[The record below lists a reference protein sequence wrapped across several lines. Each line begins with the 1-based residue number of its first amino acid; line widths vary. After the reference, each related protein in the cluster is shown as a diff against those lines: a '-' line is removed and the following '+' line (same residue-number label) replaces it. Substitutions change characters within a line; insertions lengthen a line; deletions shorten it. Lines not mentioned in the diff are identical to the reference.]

1 MAKVNGNFLSAQYSF
16 VILYEA
22 QRLSWVLGESEFYCV
37 NDERAR

>member
-1 MAKVNGNFLSAQYSF
+1 MAKVDGNFLSAQYSF
-16 VILYEA
+16 VILWT